1 MFWSMGLLSCVIACV
16 CGLLELLFFLLRV
29 LVLSFIVILL
39 LLPVLVLLYL
49 LYKLVVFVIR
59 ADADLTLLFKTLKPH
74 YFDNKVVWVTGASS
88 GIGEELCYQLSR
100 LGARIILSA
109 RSEDKLK
116 VVREGLEKPNQAKIL
131 PVDLSDPSATREATE
146 KAKALFGGIDIL
158 INNAGVSAR
167 SNFIDMQEPTHRHIM
182 EVDLFAPWILTHDV
196 LPGMLSSG
204 FGHVINILSIAGKFG
219 TNSRTSYTT
228 AKFGLMGMMDSLRWE
243 VMDRNV
249 HITNVCP
256 GPVRTCMAENAL
268 LSDGSTSK
276 KKNPL
281 IEGGMRVQRCV
292 ELTLIAA
299 SNQLNEVWISK
310 QPYLLLPYL
319 AQYAPSLC
327 KYLLRQ
333 PPTSAR
339 ERPER
344 ELKYQLPDIVVV

>member
-1 MFWSMGLLSCVIACV
+1 MAIL
-16 CGLLELLFFLLRV
+16 
-29 LVLSFIVILL
+29 VILL
-39 LLPVLVLLYL
+39 VLALLYL
-49 LYKLVVFVIR
+49 LYKLVVFVR
-59 ADADLTLLFKTLKPH
+59 ADADLTLLSRTLDTC

-100 LGARIILSA
+100 LGARLILSA
-109 RSEDKLK
+109 RSEDKLE
-116 VVREGLEKPNQAKIL
+116 VVRKGLAKPNQAKIL

-158 INNAGVSAR
+158 INNAGVSTR
-167 SNFIDMQEPTHRHIM
+167 SLFIDMQEPTHRRLM

-219 TNSRTSYTT
+219 TNRRTSYTI

-243 VMDRNV
+243 VMGKNV

-256 GPVRTCMAENAL
+256 GPVRTAVAENAL

-276 KKNPL
+276 KKHSL
-281 IEGGMRVQRCV
+281 IEGRMRVQRCV

-310 QPYLLLPYL
+310 QPYLLFPYL

-333 PPTSAR
+333 PPTSER
-339 ERPER
+339 EKSER
-344 ELKYQLPDIVVV
+344 ELKHQLPDILVV